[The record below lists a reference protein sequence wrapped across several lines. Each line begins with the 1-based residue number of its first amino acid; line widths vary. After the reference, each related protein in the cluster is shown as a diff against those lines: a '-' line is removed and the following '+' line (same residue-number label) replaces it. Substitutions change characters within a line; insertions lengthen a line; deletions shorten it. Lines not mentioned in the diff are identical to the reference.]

1 MVVQEIINIYLTQVF
16 KCSQQPMS
24 NITLAVVVKNTDQM
38 IATNVSQEKYS
49 LIVRESNNW
58 ELTADYYVGFL
69 RGF

>member
-1 MVVQEIINIYLTQVF
+1 
-16 KCSQQPMS
+16 MS